1 MRDMAEEVQTAAK
14 LVTRLREAEK
24 LAKEG
29 KVAEAKAVLKE
40 VVKEAREKNLEKSL
54 SHLILR
60 VKAVLRRKTQQ

>member
-1 MRDMAEEVQTAAK
+1 MRHMAEEVQTAAK

-40 VVKEAREKNLEKSL
+40 VVKEAREKNFEKSL

>member
-1 MRDMAEEVQTAAK
+1 MRHMAEEVQMAAK

-40 VVKEAREKNLEKSL
+40 VVKEAREKNLEKPL

-60 VKAVLRRKTQQ
+60 VKAVLKRKTQQ